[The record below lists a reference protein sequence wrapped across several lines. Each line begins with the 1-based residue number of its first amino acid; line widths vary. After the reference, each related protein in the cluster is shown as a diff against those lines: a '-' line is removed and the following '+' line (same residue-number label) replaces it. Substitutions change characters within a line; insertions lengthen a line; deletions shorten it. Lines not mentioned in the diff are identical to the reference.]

1 MFKVNILGKNK
12 FTFEEIF
19 NQYDY
24 GDNQKYDFDLFVTDG
39 FHLSQAGRSEPKLK
53 HSDLKTNKLII
64 FNYDKLSPLKSE
76 FFPIVDDFING
87 TDIDCLVLTLHHLVN
102 KEDLPKTFS
111 YSSFDFFVFQV
122 VEHYGK
128 WNDNFKIWKDNFH
141 YLKPRKF
148 LSYNNVPHHHRVEL
162 KDFLEKT
169 KYIKDG
175 WFSYNPKD
183 KDGINLDC
191 IKGFGNKHFTEINL
205 GLILT
210 SYFSILTETIFSDDD
225 IPSVKLTN
233 KVFMTMKSIHPF
245 FIIGQ
250 SKTLEYLNQSGF
262 KTFGKFWDEKYDTH
276 FDHDER
282 MKGVLSSIDDVLKL
296 SNEEIHR
303 KLYGDSWDGSVN
315 EGGWKKLFDILE
327 HNHNHLPIHA
337 ENQKQKVIDKINDF
351 MGKEN
356 D

>member
-19 NQYDY
+19 NHYDY

-64 FNYDKLSPLKSE
+64 FNFDKLSPLKSE

-225 IPSVKLTN
+225 IASVKLTN
-233 KVFMTMKSIHPF
+233 KVFMTMKSLHPF

-262 KTFGKFWDEKYDTH
+262 KTFDKFWDEKYDTH
-276 FDHDER
+276 FDHDKR
-282 MKGVLSSIDDVLKL
+282 MNGVLSSIDDVLKL

-303 KLYGDSWDGSVN
+303 RLYGDSWDGSVN